1 MIFPVYVY
9 GHPVLRKLAKEIDE
23 DYNDLDPFIE
33 DMFETMY
40 ISDGIGLASPQV
52 GKSIRLFIIDA
63 SPLEDEDPSFSDFKK
78 VFINPQI
85 IEKTG
90 DKSNFNEGCL
100 SIPNLREEVSREPD
114 IRIQYYDED
123 FNFYDEVYSGT
134 ISRVIQHEYDHLEG
148 VLFTDRVSPIRKR
161 LLKGKL
167 TGISKGKFEASYKTI
182 LPNNK
187 VVFPAK

>member
-1 MIFPVYVY
+1 MIFPVCVY

-23 DYNDLDPFIE
+23 DYKDLDQFIK

-63 SPLEDEDPSFSDFKK
+63 SPLEDEDPAFSDFKK

-85 IEKTG
+85 IEKNG

-100 SIPNLREEVSREPD
+100 SIPNLREEVAREPE
-114 IRIQYYDED
+114 IRIRYYDED

-148 VLFTDRVSPIRKR
+148 ILFTDRVSPIRKR

-167 TGISKGKFEASYKTI
+167 TGISKGRFEASYKTI

-187 VVFPAK
+187 LVFPAK

>member
-9 GHPVLRKLAKEIDE
+9 GHPVLRKLAKEIEE

-123 FNFYDEVYSGT
+123 FNFYDEAYSGT

>member
-1 MIFPVYVY
+1 MIFPVCVY

-23 DYNDLDPFIE
+23 DYKDLDQFIK

-63 SPLEDEDPSFSDFKK
+63 SPLEDEDPAFSDFKK

-85 IEKTG
+85 IEKNG

-100 SIPNLREEVSREPD
+100 SIPNLREEVAREPE

-148 VLFTDRVSPIRKR
+148 ILFTDRVSPIRKR

-167 TGISKGKFEASYKTI
+167 TGISKGRFEASYKTI

-187 VVFPAK
+187 LVFPAK

>member
-23 DYNDLDPFIE
+23 DYNDLDQFIK

-52 GKSIRLFIIDA
+52 GRSIRLFIIDA

>member
-23 DYNDLDPFIE
+23 DYKDLDQFIK

-52 GKSIRLFIIDA
+52 GRSIRLFIIDA

>member
-1 MIFPVYVY
+1 MIFPVCVY

-23 DYNDLDPFIE
+23 DYKDLDQFIK

-63 SPLEDEDPSFSDFKK
+63 SPLEDEDPAFSDFKN

-85 IEKTG
+85 IEKKG

-100 SIPNLREEVSREPD
+100 SIPNLREEVMREPD

-182 LPNNK
+182 LLNNK

>member
-1 MIFPVYVY
+1 MIFPVCVY
-9 GHPVLRKLAKEIDE
+9 GHPVLRKLAREIDE
-23 DYNDLDPFIE
+23 DYKDLDQFIK

-63 SPLEDEDPSFSDFKK
+63 SPLEDEDPVFSDFKK

-85 IEKTG
+85 IEKKG

-100 SIPNLREEVSREPD
+100 SIPNLREEVAREPE

-148 VLFTDRVSPIRKR
+148 ILFTDRVSPIRKR

-187 VVFPAK
+187 LVFPAK

>member
-1 MIFPVYVY
+1 MIFPVCVY
-9 GHPVLRKLAKEIDE
+9 GHPVLRKLAREIDE
-23 DYNDLDPFIE
+23 DYKDLDQFIK

-63 SPLEDEDPSFSDFKK
+63 SPLEDEDPAFGDFKK

-85 IEKTG
+85 IEKKG

-100 SIPNLREEVSREPD
+100 SIPNLREEVAREPE

-123 FNFYDEVYSGT
+123 FNFYDEDYSGT

-148 VLFTDRVSPIRKR
+148 ILFTDRVSPIRKR

-187 VVFPAK
+187 LVFPAK

>member
-9 GHPVLRKLAKEIDE
+9 GHPVLRKLAKEIEE